1 MKLILISRLNVRKN
15 NLSIVCLVFQVILVQ
30 IILFLFLYQ
39 QREIVHNELSSLE
52 LLSVVPTELAT
63 LYTVLEK
70 EFHPLD
76 MMQRVQPCLEWIEKQ
91 ESLKQ
96 YLIPLRQLILLRVL
110 KQMETVFSVMKLQNY
125 EQLIHDLQF
134 NRFDVYFVS
143 SSLFNRLNVL
153 LWKLVL
159 IMKFIF
165 VLIMLNNV
173 FISNLILLRRM
184 LLLHLLI
191 SQLRSKIMNNN
202 EFL

>member
-1 MKLILISRLNVRKN
+1 
-15 NLSIVCLVFQVILVQ
+15 
-30 IILFLFLYQ
+30 
-39 QREIVHNELSSLE
+39 
-52 LLSVVPTELAT
+52 
-63 LYTVLEK
+63 
-70 EFHPLD
+70 

-91 ESLKQ
+91 DSLKQ
-96 YLIPLRQLILLRVL
+96 YLVPLRQLILLRVL

-191 SQLRSKIMNNN
+191 S
-202 EFL
+202 

>member
-1 MKLILISRLNVRKN
+1 
-15 NLSIVCLVFQVILVQ
+15 
-30 IILFLFLYQ
+30 
-39 QREIVHNELSSLE
+39 
-52 LLSVVPTELAT
+52 
-63 LYTVLEK
+63 
-70 EFHPLD
+70 

-173 FISNLILLRRM
+173 FISNLILL
-184 LLLHLLI
+184 
-191 SQLRSKIMNNN
+191 
-202 EFL
+202 

>member
-1 MKLILISRLNVRKN
+1 
-15 NLSIVCLVFQVILVQ
+15 
-30 IILFLFLYQ
+30 
-39 QREIVHNELSSLE
+39 
-52 LLSVVPTELAT
+52 
-63 LYTVLEK
+63 
-70 EFHPLD
+70 

-191 SQLRSKIMNNN
+191 S
-202 EFL
+202 